1 MSSPSNNTNSEQQ
14 GALTDL
20 PTELLREILGQD
32 RLKWEDYYNLRR
44 TSSRLFQ
51 LAREPM
57 YQGGDYCVFRVAC
70 FRGDLD
76 MLALCAQYS
85 AVPTKFSWKTLSKGL
100 LGLTQPGNGL
110 YGGQAEDN
118 YQESRHYNA
127 WGKGFYGPGDIVIL
141 GFYEGNFSAER
152 FIKVWQWLSD
162 QGCELFTFM
171 KLPSEIIMGFPC
183 FSSALL
189 SMLPTVTDKAHHRC
203 ICDVIYFLYSK
214 GLRIPHPDKR
224 LWRRGT
230 WPAYY
235 PLARENRPTM
245 LQAMLQTNCPSSI
258 LELYLRQVNDEGLV
272 FDYTNTW
279 HSSPHG
285 LGTIS
290 EFLSIL
296 FDDIFAPWIF
306 KGDSTRSMS
315 DDLQAKICLLTQH
328 QGTNAFELYMLR
340 DIVTALRKI
349 DARKVSQGGL
359 DFERD
364 GLWCWYE
371 LCTAVVYISDEDV
384 QKETVDLHFTD
395 PGDLEMIN
403 PYFSRGWLPHK
414 EMAYARRKV
423 LEKRARE
430 SGQDPKDIE
439 PQGDE
444 PAGRKWAQMP
454 LDAWDYIPSHSMMI
468 LYEAKMKG
476 GRL

>member
-1 MSSPSNNTNSEQQ
+1 MSSSSNNTNSELQ

-20 PTELLREILGQD
+20 PTELLLEILHKD
-32 RLKWEDYYNLRR
+32 NLEWEDYYNLCR
-44 TSSRLFQ
+44 TSSRLSRV
-51 LAREPM
+51 AHKPM
-57 YQGGDYCVFRVAC
+57 YQGGDYCVFRMAC

-76 MLALCAQYS
+76 TLAICAQYG
-85 AVPTKFSWKTLSKGL
+85 AVPTQCSQKALSDGP
-100 LGLTQPGNGL
+100 LGLIEPGNGV
-110 YGGQAEDN
+110 YRRDVEDN
-118 YQESRHYNA
+118 YQECWHWNV
-127 WGKGFYGPGDIVIL
+127 WGDGSHGPGDIVIL

-171 KLPSEIIMGFPC
+171 KLRFLVRIPFPC
-183 FSSALL
+183 FSHALL
-189 SMLPTVTDKAHHRC
+189 SMLPTATDKVHHQG
-203 ICDVIYFLYSK
+203 ICNVIQFLYRE
-214 GLRIPHPDKR
+214 GLRIPHPDRR

-245 LQAMLQTNCPSSI
+245 LQAMLQTNCPPSI

-272 FDYTNTW
+272 FDYTSTW
-279 HSSPHG
+279 HSSFDG
-285 LGTIS
+285 LGS
-290 EFLSIL
+290 VSQFLSIL
-296 FDDIFAPWIF
+296 FDDMLAPWIY

-328 QGTNAFELYMLR
+328 QGANAFELYVLR

-349 DARKVSQGGL
+349 DARKVSQGNL

-371 LCTAVVYISDEDV
+371 LCTAVAYISDEDV
-384 QKETVDLHFTD
+384 QKQTVDLHFTD
-395 PGDLEMIN
+395 PGDWEMIN

-414 EMAYARRKV
+414 ELAYARRKI

-430 SGQDPKDIE
+430 SGQDPKDVE
-439 PQGDE
+439 SQGEE

-454 LDAWDYIPSHSMMI
+454 LDAWDYIPSHSRMI
-468 LYEAKMKG
+468 N
-476 GRL
+476 